1 MSPKEMNM
9 ALKPMTR
16 DGRESVK
23 PRAEGQSQDDSVG
36 SSREEEIRRR
46 AYEIYLGR
54 REEPGYEI
62 AGWLQAERELMADR
76 SEHSLGSSLIRP
88 YRQGR
93 QPNEI

>member
-16 DGRESVK
+16 DSRESVK

-62 AGWLQAERELMADR
+62 ADWLQAEREFMADR
-76 SEHSLGSSLIRP
+76 SSIT
-88 YRQGR
+88 
-93 QPNEI
+93 NE